1 MKNEKIIF
9 ADTNIYLGTKINDF
23 PWVTTNQESF
33 YNNGKLSLAWHP
45 VSKSLSAADWL
56 EVGDVFL
63 NIGDDGGGGGDVDDD
78 RMSQATLSRPLLRT
92 LVMVASL
99 LVRKTSHVFRHC
111 LSCCWC
117 SKQATLRSTRQSTL

>member
-9 ADTNIYLGTKINDF
+9 ADTNIYLGTKINGF
-23 PWVTTNQESF
+23 SWVTTNQESF

-63 NIGDDGGGGGDVDDD
+63 NIGDDGGGVGDVDDD
-78 RMSQATLSRPLLRT
+78 GMSQATLSRPMSRT
-92 LVMVASL
+92 LMMVASL
-99 LVRKTSHVFRHC
+99 LVRKTSHVCRHC
-111 LSCCWC
+111 LSCRC
-117 SKQATLRSTRQSTL
+117 SKQGTLRSTRQSTL

>member
-9 ADTNIYLGTKINDF
+9 ADTNIYLGTKIYDF
-23 PWVTTNQESF
+23 SWVTTNQESF
-33 YNNGKLSLAWHP
+33 YNSGKLSLAWHP

-78 RMSQATLSRPLLRT
+78 RMSQATLSRPMLRK
-92 LVMVASL
+92 LVLMSSL
-99 LVRKTSHVFRHC
+99 LVRKTNHDCRHC
-111 LSCCWC
+111 VSCCC